1 MALYVVIVVLTLAG
15 VWFFNVDN
23 VYADMRFQQGQGY
36 TDAPSSGLEQQIIG
50 LDYLLKAIR
59 MEPGQDFY
67 YLNLGRTL
75 MNVTD
80 IRRQDTNTPIGDPKP
95 DARVVDLLRLSSPT
109 EVQQFVM
116 QRSPLELLS
125 YAQAVLE
132 RARDLNPLNKD
143 HYANLARLH
152 SFWYSRMQRDTSQIQ
167 QAIDW
172 YKRAHDEIAP
182 QDVVILN
189 EYAGAYALLG
199 TDAQSRKDDAAAQA
213 AFAQAQQLLQES
225 KQLDPR
231 YPDTD
236 SRMAELLR
244 IQGHAAEATDR
255 YVELITK
262 DPHALDAQISAIIE
276 GLRDQPEQ
284 LKRLGDAY
292 SSATTAKPNDAP
304 LFSVLGLISVRT
316 GDLPRAADSYARLTQ
331 LQPSNMEARRNY
343 TLVLS
348 DTGQYQQAAAEAQ
361 TMLTLAQ
368 QQQLPQQ
375 QTDAIQGLIDFLKV
389 RAGG

>member
-1 MALYVVIVVLTLAG
+1 
-15 VWFFNVDN
+15 NVDN

-50 LDYLLKAIR
+50 MDYLIEAVR

-75 MNVTD
+75 MNITD
-80 IRRQDTNTPIGDPKP
+80 IRRQDPNTQVGQAKP
-95 DARVVDLLRLSSPT
+95 DARVVDLLRLGSPS
-109 EVQQFVM
+109 EVQQFVI

-132 RARDLNPLNKD
+132 RARELNPLNKD

-152 SFWYSRMQRDTSQIQ
+152 SFWYSRMERDPAQIQ

-182 QDVVILN
+182 QDVVIMN

-199 TDAQSRKDDAAAQA
+199 NDAQSRQDDAAAQA
-213 AFAQAQQLLQES
+213 AFAQAQQLLDAS

-236 SRMAELLR
+236 SRLAELLR
-244 IQGHAAEATDR
+244 IQGRAAEATDR
-255 YVELITK
+255 YVELLSK
-262 DPHALDAQISAIIE
+262 NPHALDAQINGIIE
-276 GLRDQPEQ
+276 GLRDEPEQ
-284 LKRLGDAY
+284 LKRLGEVY
-292 SSATTAKPNDAP
+292 SSATTAKPDDAP
-304 LFSVLGLISVRT
+304 LFSVLGLISIRT
-316 GDLPRAADSYARLTQ
+316 GDLPRAADSYGRLTQ
-331 LQPSNMEARRNY
+331 LQPNNMEARRNY

-348 DTGQYQQAAAEAQ
+348 DTGQYQKAADQAQA
-361 TMLTLAQ
+361 MLQLAQ
-368 QQQLPQQ
+368 QQQLPEQ
-375 QTDAIQGLIDFLKV
+375 QTAAIQGLIDFLKV

>member
-1 MALYVVIVVLTLAG
+1 
-15 VWFFNVDN
+15 
-23 VYADMRFQQGQGY
+23 
-36 TDAPSSGLEQQIIG
+36 
-50 LDYLLKAIR
+50 
-59 MEPGQDFY
+59 
-67 YLNLGRTL
+67 
-75 MNVTD
+75 
-80 IRRQDTNTPIGDPKP
+80 
-95 DARVVDLLRLSSPT
+95 
-109 EVQQFVM
+109 
-116 QRSPLELLS
+116 
-125 YAQAVLE
+125 
-132 RARDLNPLNKD
+132 
-143 HYANLARLH
+143 
-152 SFWYSRMQRDTSQIQ
+152 
-167 QAIDW
+167 
-172 YKRAHDEIAP
+172 
-182 QDVVILN
+182 
-189 EYAGAYALLG
+189 
-199 TDAQSRKDDAAAQA
+199 
-213 AFAQAQQLLQES
+213 
-225 KQLDPR
+225 
-231 YPDTD
+231 
-236 SRMAELLR
+236 MAELLR

-262 DPHALDAQISAIIE
+262 DPHALDAQINAIIE